1 MATPAHPDT
10 VLTTLGYSRRE
21 AAFLRMVAMHSG
33 VFLRRQ
39 YAAYTQGGRGKATHS
54 FIAKLVGKRHGRP
67 ISYGD
72 NKTVYHV
79 TNKRLYRILGIEDSN
94 NRRSRGDQLL
104 KTRLMALDFVLN
116 HAEAQY
122 LETEKDKI
130 TFFSQ
135 AFGARQE
142 HLPTMHYRTRRNSDD
157 VCTRYFVEK
166 FPLFITET
174 GDATRK
180 PAVAFSFIDD
190 GQATVSSFCGFLH
203 RYAPLMSLIPRL
215 RLYYVTDT
223 PTKFAPAE
231 REFARLVV
239 ATGQGPIP
247 VHSHAM
253 LRYFELMQRW
263 QEGKTNFSSEEFA
276 ELARLR
282 KLYSGL
288 EYDALFE
295 KWRESLPSFSPPV
308 GALAA
313 LGERDVQFIAVPL
326 PDEYRFLGEFRGM
339 KGDGDGGSRSGS
351 LVHSPHGSP
360 AVGSQVAETMIPKA
374 ATQAGAGQ
382 PLPHQKKFTPAGN
395 DPTSVGFGQAKV
407 PLAPGRNAAR

>member
-54 FIAKLVGKRHGRP
+54 LIAKLVGKRHGRP

-94 NRRSRGDQLL
+94 HRRSRGDQLL
-104 KTRLMALDFVLN
+104 KTRLMALDFVLA

-130 TFFSQ
+130 AFFSQ

-142 HLPTMHYRTRRNSDD
+142 HLPTMHYRTRRGADD

-166 FPLFITET
+166 FPLFIADA
-174 GDATRK
+174 GDAAGK

-203 RYAPLMSLIPRL
+203 RYAQLMSLIPRL

-231 REFARLVV
+231 REFARLIM
-239 ATGQGPIP
+239 ASGHDQPP

-295 KWRESLPSFSPPV
+295 KWRESLPAFSPTA

-313 LGERDVQFIAVPL
+313 WGERDVQFIAAPL
-326 PDEYRFLGEFRGM
+326 PDEYRFLGEFRGP
-339 KGDGDGGSRSGS
+339 KGNGDGGSR
-351 LVHSPHGSP
+351 PGSP
-360 AVGSQVAETMIPKA
+360 FHSLLGSPRAGSQMAETTIHKA
-374 ATQAGAGQ
+374 AATAVAGQ
-382 PLPHQKKFTPAGN
+382 PLPHPEKFSPAGN
-395 DPTSVGFGQAKV
+395 DPTSVGFGPAKV
-407 PLAPGRNAAR
+407 PLPGVR